1 MYEIFQAGGWIMWP
15 LLLCSLLTVVVFVDR
30 MLALRKDKVV
40 PPKLTETVW
49 SWIKNDQVDD
59 ERLRA
64 LHNNSPLGRVLAAGL
79 VHRNQSTEVI
89 KSSIEDT
96 GRHVVH
102 EMEKYLNSLG
112 TVAET
117 APLLGLL
124 GTVWGM
130 IKVFSAIVREGV
142 GDPSVLA
149 GGISQA
155 LVTTAAGLL
164 VAIIAKI
171 AYRYLHGRVSVLV
184 VDMEKEAIRLLQSMN
199 GKMPLSGVEPTATK
213 IKAG

>member
-1 MYEIFQAGGWIMWP
+1 MYEIFKAGGWIMWP
-15 LLLCSLLTVVVFVDR
+15 LLLCSILTVVVFIDR
-30 MLALRKDKVV
+30 MIALRKEKVI

-49 SWIKNDQVDD
+49 SWIKNDQIDE

-64 LHNNSPLGRVLAAGL
+64 LHNSSPLGRVLAAGL
-79 VHRNQSTEVI
+79 VHRKQS
-89 KSSIEDT
+89 
-96 GRHVVH
+96 
-102 EMEKYLNSLG
+102 G

-130 IKVFSAIVREGV
+130 IKVFSAIVKEGV

-171 AYRYLHGRVSVLV
+171 AYRYLHGRVSELV
-184 VDMEKEAIRLLQSMN
+184 IDMEKEAIRLLQSME

-213 IKAG
+213 LTN

>member
-1 MYEIFQAGGWIMWP
+1 MYEIFRAGGWIMWP
-15 LLLCSLLTVVVFVDR
+15 LLVCSVLTVIILIDR
-30 MLALRKDKVV
+30 LIALRKDKVI

-49 SWIKNDQVDD
+49 SWIKNHQIDE

-64 LHNNSPLGRVLAAGL
+64 LHNSSPLGRVLAAGL

-102 EMEKYLNSLG
+102 EMEKYLNTLG

-130 IKVFSAIVREGV
+130 IKVFNAIVTQGV
-142 GDPSVLA
+142 GDPGVLA

-155 LVTTAAGLL
+155 LITTAAGLS
-164 VAIIAKI
+164 VAIVAKI
-171 AYRYLHGRVSVLV
+171 AYRFLHGRVSEIV
-184 VDMEKEAIRLLQSMN
+184 VDMEKESIRLLQSME
-199 GKMPLSGVEPTATK
+199 GKLPLAGVEPSATK
-213 IKAG
+213 LST